1 MARDPVL
8 TFTDRGIYCPG
19 GDFFIDP
26 WRPVD
31 RALVTHGHADHAR
44 WGHRRYLATEGA
56 APVIR
61 HRLGPL
67 DLETIRFGEARRIGE
82 ARVSF
87 HPAGHVPGSAQ
98 IRVEVGGEVWVVSG
112 DYKVEADGLSEPFE
126 PVRAHAFVTECT
138 FGLPLFKWAPQR
150 DVVAEIESWW
160 RANADAGR
168 ASVIG
173 AYALGK
179 AQRVLAALDPGI
191 GPILTH
197 GAVEATNSVLRAQG
211 LPLPDT
217 VQVTAD
223 VTSKTHPGA
232 LVVAPPSALGTPWM
246 RRFGPAS
253 TAFASGWMRLRGVR
267 RRRAADRGFVMSDHA
282 DWPGLNAAIGE
293 TGAERVFVT
302 HGYTS
307 AFRAWLESAG
317 YDAAIVETEYE
328 GESLD
333 AGDAPAGANAAPGGE
348 SAAPSARSDRETID
362 GAARESAHRA
372 GSESAGS
379 ESDGP
384 ESAGSESGGSESDGS
399 KRDGSES
406 DGP

>member
-8 TFTDRGIYCPG
+8 TFTDRGIYCPA
-19 GDFFIDP
+19 GDFHVDP

-44 WGHRRYLATEGA
+44 WGHSRYLATAGT
-56 APVIR
+56 APVMR
-61 HRLGPL
+61 HRLGAIR
-67 DLETIRFGEARRIGE
+67 LETVRYGEARRIGG
-82 ARVSF
+82 ATVSF

-112 DYKVEADGLSEPFE
+112 DYKVEDDGLSEPFE
-126 PVRAHAFVTECT
+126 PVRAHAFITECT
-138 FGLPLFKWAPQR
+138 FGLPIFAWAPQA
-150 DVVAEIESWW
+150 DVVAEIEAWW
-160 RANADAGR
+160 RGNAAAGR

-179 AQRVLAALDPGI
+179 AQRVIASVDPSI

-197 GAVEATNSVLRAQG
+197 GAVEATNAVLRAQG
-211 LPLPDT
+211 VALPET
-217 VQVTAD
+217 VPVTAEVKGKD
-223 VTSKTHPGA
+223 YPGA

-246 RRFGPAS
+246 RRFGAAS

-282 DWPGLNAAIGE
+282 DWTGLNAAIAE

-302 HGYTS
+302 HGYTA
-307 AFRAWLESAG
+307 AFRAWLETQG

-333 AGDAPAGANAAPGGE
+333 RAETTEEG
-348 SAAPSARSDRETID
+348 PS
-362 GAARESAHRA
+362 
-372 GSESAGS
+372 
-379 ESDGP
+379 
-384 ESAGSESGGSESDGS
+384 
-399 KRDGSES
+399 
-406 DGP
+406 